1 MTCAGA
7 QLGDVS
13 TGVHRWGHDFSSHGI
28 IIMSTVMQVSWL
40 RYNI

>member
-7 QLGDVS
+7 QLGDIS
-13 TGVHRWGHDFSSHGI
+13 IGVYRWVHGFSSHGI
-28 IIMSTVMQVSWL
+28 IIMSRVMQVSWL